1 MKELKERFDEIMAL
15 YGFYE
20 TNKLDDGFVI
30 YSYIKSED
38 ITAYLS
44 YSEKD
49 AWFTLT
55 EYIPAL
61 KESVTYAHRYI
72 VEKPEEL
79 EYLLTKCGRLT
90 TKRIEIKET

>member
-1 MKELKERFDEIMAL
+1 MKELKEVLDEVMTR

-20 TNKLDDGFVI
+20 TSKLDDGFVI

-44 YSEKD
+44 YSGKD
-49 AWFTLT
+49 ALFTLT
-55 EYIPAL
+55 EFTPAL

-79 EYLLTKCGRLT
+79 EYLLTKCGRLNT
-90 TKRIEIKET
+90 TKQK